1 MSEQVRVLFFGVPKE
16 ADTLQRILDPAT
28 FAGIVIS
35 DDAAVY
41 ANFTRAQKCWAY
53 LLRKAI
59 KLTLLEPTNVEY
71 RRFADRLLEIYRAAC
86 KTPRDRRLRDAGRAR
101 KVAELDDELTELCG
115 PVWFAELPPLP
126 GVENDYRLL
135 CNELMRLMLA
145 QELFTFV
152 TAVPVTM
159 PHGEVAPVAGTNN
172 EAERTLRS
180 AATARK
186 TGRTSKTLRGARRQT
201 ILVSVLESLRQH
213 LATFTLSS
221 VIGEILRWSDTGWSC
236 FAKLLAKQQRTP
248 PSKSLLD
255 LVLPVPSG

>member
-1 MSEQVRVLFFGVPKE
+1 
-16 ADTLQRILDPAT
+16 
-28 FAGIVIS
+28 
-35 DDAAVY
+35 
-41 ANFTRAQKCWAY
+41 
-53 LLRKAI
+53 
-59 KLTLLEPTNVEY
+59 
-71 RRFADRLLEIYRAAC
+71 
-86 KTPRDRRLRDAGRAR
+86 
-101 KVAELDDELTELCG
+101 
-115 PVWFAELPPLP
+115 
-126 GVENDYRLL
+126 
-135 CNELMRLMLA
+135 MLA

-159 PHGEVAPVAGTNN
+159 PHGEVVPVAGTNN